1 LLSVHRDATQE
12 EKVISNKRIFEEF
25 SLSHKIKQRV
35 KGKAHHGDIGP
46 VLMLGQDDHRPVIR
60 NNTFPFCLNPIKK
73 GENQL
78 GNPFGH
84 AVDEGIP
91 VHLFL
96 KSLPASLLQREE
108 KQLPLF

>member
-1 LLSVHRDATQE
+1 
-12 EKVISNKRIFEEF
+12 
-25 SLSHKIKQRV
+25 
-35 KGKAHHGDIGP
+35 
-46 VLMLGQDDHRPVIR
+46 MLGQDDHRPVIR

-91 VHLFL
+91 VHHSFRYAQ
-96 KSLPASLLQREE
+96 SACLQ
-108 KQLPLF
+108 